1 MDPRERKT
9 LLLVEDDEGVVLLLS
24 EFLESS
30 GYRVLPFFNPVQALE
45 QIRRRSPDLIILD
58 WYLPFMT
65 GRDFLGHLRHLAQGG
80 PHAPVLVLTGDVN
93 LRPGPGIDEILIK
106 PTGLDELLE
115 RVSALLGQT
124 AADGAHLL
132 EAAHA

>member
-9 LLLVEDDEGVVLLLS
+9 VLLVEDDEGVVLLLS
-24 EFLESS
+24 EVLESS
-30 GYRVLPFFNPVQALE
+30 GYRVMSFFNPVQALE
-45 QIRRRSPDLIILD
+45 QIRRRKPDLIILD

-65 GRDFLGHLRHLAQGG
+65 GRDFLAHLALGG
-80 PHAPVLVLTGDVN
+80 TRIPVLVLTGDVN
-93 LRPGPGIDEILIK
+93 LRPGPGIDAILVK

-115 RVSALLGQT
+115 EVSLLLGQT
-124 AADGAHLL
+124 AADDGHLL